1 MRGKICLGKSAK
13 IPTREMPLGREG
25 VHCELPFVEF
35 SGQIIVELP
44 IICIEYAPKKKQDEI
59 PFFDRNFWPG
69 IDIAKFLQNLC
80 TRLFFVDL
88 KVLRIA

>member
-1 MRGKICLGKSAK
+1 
-13 IPTREMPLGREG
+13 MPLGKEG
-25 VHCELPFVEF
+25 VHYKTVRMLVVCCKTVYCELPFVEF

-69 IDIAKFLQNLC
+69 TDIAKFLQNLC
-80 TRLFFVDL
+80 TRLFFVEL